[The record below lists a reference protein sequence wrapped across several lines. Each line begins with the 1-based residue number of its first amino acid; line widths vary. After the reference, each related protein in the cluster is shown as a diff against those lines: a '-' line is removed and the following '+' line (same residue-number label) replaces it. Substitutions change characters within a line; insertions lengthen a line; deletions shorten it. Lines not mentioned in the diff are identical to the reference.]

1 MGYFGESTQRI
12 QEFREELLNTPS
24 YICAE
29 RGRLYTQAYRQH
41 RDEPV
46 IRRERTVWRMILEH
60 MSIFIEKTDVA
71 CGKSG
76 VL

>member
-29 RGRLYTQAYRQH
+29 RGRLYTQAYSCLLYTSDAA
-41 RDEPV
+41 DE
-46 IRRERTVWRMILEH
+46 L
-60 MSIFIEKTDVA
+60 
-71 CGKSG
+71 
-76 VL
+76 